1 MSFGHI
7 DEKQRLLAERL
18 MLAVALPGV
27 AGAVNASGFLVVG
40 SYTSHVT
47 GQVARFGDALAQDQP
62 SQAQAAVLLV
72 ALFFLG
78 AFTATALIERA
89 KRVLRARYTVPLLV
103 EAAALLAYAWGA
115 RDHLSESRALQLS
128 ALLCFSMGLQNA
140 LVTRIS
146 GAVVRT
152 THLTG
157 IVTDL
162 GIESVRAVVWMRD
175 RLSERSVFRSG
186 ELVSLFLADPE
197 WKRLRLHTSIFASFA
212 SGAVIGPQ
220 LFIHFGQIAMLL
232 PCGVLTLLAAF
243 DFLTGLRT
251 SDDSDHEDHRGLAA
265 IAKK

>member
-1 MSFGHI
+1 MSFGII

-47 GQVARFGDALAQDQP
+47 GQVARFGDALAQDQTD
-62 SQAQAAVLLV
+62 QAQAAVLLV
-72 ALFFLG
+72 ALFFFG
-78 AFTATALIERA
+78 AVTATALIERA
-89 KRVLRARYTVPLLV
+89 KRFLKARYAVPLLV
-103 EAAALLAYAWGA
+103 EAIALLIYAWKAGQHPSA
-115 RDHLSESRALQLS
+115 RQALHLS

-162 GIESVRAVVWMRD
+162 GIESVRAMVWIRD
-175 RLSERSVFRSG
+175 RLVERGGVG
-186 ELVSLFLADPE
+186 PAGLVTLFVADPE
-197 WKRLRLHTSIFASFA
+197 WKRLRLHASIFASFA
-212 SGAVIGPQ
+212 SGAVVGPA
-220 LFIHFGQIAMLL
+220 LFIHFGQVAMLL

-251 SDDSDHEDHRGLAA
+251 HDDSDHEDHRGLAV
-265 IAKK
+265 AKK